1 MFLLEY
7 RPIEFPVRL
16 KVLIELEYIR
26 LKINFRDKF
35 EPGEMKVWSVNDSFS
50 LKRPVATIGIFD
62 GVHMGHRFILDH
74 LKVQAE
80 AYGGETVVVTLWP
93 HPRIVLNKEL
103 HEFKLLHTRQEKIR
117 EMEGYGI
124 DHLVVV
130 PFDSEIA
137 SLTACDFIQEYLV
150 DMLGVEVLLLGY
162 DNRFGKDRK
171 GDPEGLLMCAE
182 KNRFRIEKLPEY
194 HSEYGTVSSSTI
206 RGSIL
211 KGDLESAGKMLGYH
225 YYLSGTIVEGNH
237 FGRKMGF
244 PTANIH
250 PLDPNKLIPMNG
262 VYAIHAELRGETYK
276 GMLNIGFRPTIDS
289 AMAVKT
295 IEAHLFGAMGDFYE
309 EEVVIHFVKRVRDE
323 MKFSGLDALKQQLQK
338 DKETIQLLL

>member
-1 MFLLEY
+1 
-7 RPIEFPVRL
+7 
-16 KVLIELEYIR
+16 
-26 LKINFRDKF
+26 
-35 EPGEMKVWSVNDSFS
+35 MKVWSIDDSFS

-62 GVHMGHRFILDH
+62 GVHMGHRFILDQ
-74 LKVQAE
+74 LKAQAE
-80 AYGGETVVVTLWP
+80 AHGGDTAVVTLWP

-103 HEFKLLHTRQEKIR
+103 HEFKLLHSLQEKIL
-117 EMEGYGI
+117 EMERYGI

-130 PFDSEIA
+130 PFDKAIA
-137 SLTACDFIQEYLV
+137 SLTACDFVQKYLV
-150 DMLGVEVLLLGY
+150 DRMGIEVLLLGY

-171 GDPEGLLMCAE
+171 GDPVGLRMCAE
-182 KNRFRIEKLPEY
+182 KNKFRIEKLPEY
-194 HSEYGTVSSSTI
+194 QSEYGTASSSTI
-206 RGSIL
+206 RESIL

-237 FGRKMGF
+237 IGRKMGF

-250 PLDPNKLIPMNG
+250 PLDPHKLIPMNG
-262 VYAIHAELRGETYK
+262 VYAIHAELRGETHK

-295 IEAHLFGAMGDFYE
+295 IEAHLFDVSGDFYE

-338 DKETIQLLL
+338 DKDSIQKLL

>member
-1 MFLLEY
+1 
-7 RPIEFPVRL
+7 
-16 KVLIELEYIR
+16 
-26 LKINFRDKF
+26 
-35 EPGEMKVWSVNDSFS
+35 MKVSLINDSFS
-50 LKRPVATIGIFD
+50 LKLPVATIGIFD
-62 GVHMGHRFILDH
+62 GVHMGHRFILDQ
-74 LKVQAE
+74 LKVQAQ
-80 AYGGETVVVTLWP
+80 ALGGETVVVTLWP

-117 EMEGYGI
+117 EMARYGI

-130 PFDSEIA
+130 PFDRQIA
-137 SLTACDFIQEYLV
+137 SLTACDFVQEYLV
-150 DMLGVEVLLLGY
+150 DRLGVEVLLLGY

-171 GDPEGLLMCAE
+171 GDPDGLRMCAE

-194 HSEYGTVSSSTI
+194 QSAYGTVSSSII
-206 RGSIL
+206 RDSIL
-211 KGDLESAGKMLGYH
+211 KGDLESASKMLGYH

-237 FGRKMGF
+237 IGRKMGF

-262 VYAIHAELRGETYK
+262 VYAIKAELRGKTYH

-295 IEAHLFGAMGDFYE
+295 IEAHLFDVSGDFYD

-323 MKFSGLDALKQQLQK
+323 MRFSGLDALKQQLKK
-338 DKETIQLLL
+338 DKVTIQKLL